1 MPTKKAPAPAEI
13 YQIKVT
19 LLRTDPPVWRRL
31 LVPAEATLSQLHDVL
46 QAAMGWHDDHLHEF
60 RVGKTRFGP
69 PHPDPVGLFMGEPPV
84 IDECT
89 VPLSSVLVRVGA
101 KAIYTYDF
109 GDEWEHG
116 IVLEKRLLADPNLT
130 YPLCTAGE
138 RACPPEDCGGVYGYY
153 DLVEAI
159 VDPDHDR
166 HEEMLD
172 WIGEYD
178 PDAFSL
184 DEVNGALPRFQR
196 RSKAARG

>member
-31 LVPAEATLSQLHDVL
+31 LVPAQATLAHLHDVL
-46 QAAMGWHDDHLHEF
+46 QATMGWENDHLHEF
-60 RVGKTRFGP
+60 SVGKTRFGA
-69 PHPDPVGLFMGEPPV
+69 HDPMGAREEN
-84 IDECT
+84 DECT
-89 VPLSSVLVRVGA
+89 VPLSSVLVRVGS

-116 IVLEKRLLADPNLT
+116 IVLEKRLPVDPNLT

-138 RACPPEDCGGVYGYY
+138 RACPPEDCGGIYGYY

-159 VDPDHDR
+159 GDPDHDR

-178 PDAFSL
+178 PEAFSL
-184 DEVNGALPRFQR
+184 DEVNRALLRFQR
-196 RSKAARG
+196 RRKAARG